1 MLALSIVMAN
11 VEKNN
16 EITALFTDEKLISW
30 WKQGGGVV
38 SLLVSKKRE
47 VIRACVR
54 ERRREFSYIFS

>member
-16 EITALFTDEKLISW
+16 EITALFTEEKSIFG

-38 SLLVSKKRE
+38 SLLVSKRRE
-47 VIRACVR
+47 VILARVR
-54 ERRREFSYIFS
+54 ERRRVFS